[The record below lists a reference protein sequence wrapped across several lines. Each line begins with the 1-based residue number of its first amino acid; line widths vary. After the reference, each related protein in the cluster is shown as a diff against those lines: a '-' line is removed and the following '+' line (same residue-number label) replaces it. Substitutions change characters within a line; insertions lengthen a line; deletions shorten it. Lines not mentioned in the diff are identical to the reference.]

1 MVAVA
6 EAGGASERRPVFAVE
21 RVTGANHRRSGK
33 PCQDEAGAC
42 AVGDAVAV
50 AVADGHGTSVHA
62 DAGAGMAVCE
72 ALAASIRFAQATRP
86 AAADIRV
93 VQQSAREVFRVRLVR
108 AWRERVRAAAGDADA
123 PLADYGST
131 VLTALAAP
139 DYLLIGQ
146 LGDGDVLLVGPDGAV
161 EAPLPDGPES
171 FGDETESLCLPGAEH
186 AMRTRAL
193 PAPEAGS
200 LLLLATDG
208 YSKSYESD
216 ADFRRIGADYLD
228 RVRRDGIDAV
238 AARLPRYLDNV
249 TMRGSG
255 DDVALAMLYWPAMT
269 TLTGGECNGTI
280 RDAGRLRACFE
291 SMAAIVRRVWGR
303 MRNPD
308 PNVRQSGETA
318 VNKPDMH
325 KPDVRKA
332 PGGGVIKVDTLL
344 GEGGQGKVWRAFDDG
359 KPAAVKIYHAH
370 TAGSEQQ
377 RALERL
383 VDKGPPAPQFLWP
396 AAMVRDARSGAYG
409 YVMPLREPRFH
420 AFEDYM
426 ARRIRPSM
434 RALLA
439 AGAQLAKAF
448 LSLHAKGLSYCDIS
462 FANIFLDPKTGD
474 VCICDNDNV
483 DITGAEAGGVLGTP
497 QFMAPETVRGDARP
511 SADTDRHSLAV
522 LLFYLLYGGHPL
534 DGRREAQIHCFDLP
548 AREQLYGSKPLYIWD
563 PNDDSNRPVPG
574 IHDNP
579 IVFEA
584 IWPQRLKD
592 LFLASFTDGLRYP
605 KKRVL
610 ESRWRKAFLEA
621 MDNLWLCR
629 CGAENFRSSAQL
641 SDIAEQYCWKCKERL
656 VPPPRIKIG
665 KSVVLLNRATRLF
678 GRHLGAHGD
687 AADEAVA
694 EVAPHPTRS
703 DVFGLRN
710 LTGETWT
717 LTTSDDSKAEV
728 PPGRAAP
735 VVTGNR
741 IHFGRLT
748 GEIRA

>member
-6 EAGGASERRPVFAVE
+6 ETGGASERRPVFAVE

-33 PCQDEAGAC
+33 PCQDETGAC
-42 AVGDAVAV
+42 AVGDAVAA
-50 AVADGHGTSVHA
+50 AVADGHGTSARA
-62 DAGAGMAVCE
+62 DAGARIAVCE
-72 ALAASIRFAQATRP
+72 ALAASIRFAQAMQ
-86 AAADIRV
+86 AEAADIRAV
-93 VQQSAREVFRVRLVR
+93 RQSARGFFRVRLVR
-108 AWRERVRAAAGDADA
+108 AWKEQVRAAAGDADA
-123 PLADYGST
+123 ALADYGST
-131 VLTALAAP
+131 VLTAVATP
-139 DYLLIGQ
+139 DYLLVGQ
-146 LGDGDVLLVGPDGAV
+146 LGDGDILLVGPDGSV
-161 EAPLPDGPES
+161 EAPLPGDPAS
-171 FGDETESLCLPGAEH
+171 FGDETESLCLPGAEY

-216 ADFRRIGADYLD
+216 ADFRRIGPDYLD

-249 TMRGSG
+249 TTRGSG
-255 DDVALAMLYWPAMT
+255 DDVALAMLYWPVAA
-269 TLTGGECNGTI
+269 TLTGRECNGSMH
-280 RDAGRLRACFE
+280 DAGRLRTRLE
-291 SMAAIVRRVWGR
+291 SIMAFARRVWGR

-308 PNVRQSGETA
+308 PSVRKPGETT
-318 VNKPDMH
+318 VNKPDV
-325 KPDVRKA
+325 KKA
-332 PGGGVIKVDTLL
+332 PGGGVIEVDTLL
-344 GEGGQGKVWRAFDDG
+344 GEGGQGRVWSAIDDG

-383 VDKGPPAPQFLWP
+383 VEKGPPAPQFLWP
-396 AAMVRDARSGAYG
+396 AAMVRDARSEAYG

-448 LSLHAKGLSYCDIS
+448 LNLHAKGLCYCDIS

-497 QFMAPETVRGDARP
+497 QFMAPETVRGEARP

-548 AREQLYGSKPLYIWD
+548 AREQLYGSRPLYIWD
-563 PNDDSNRPVPG
+563 PNDNSNRPVPG

-629 CGAENFRSSAQL
+629 CGAENFRSSAKP
-641 SDIAEQYCWKCKERL
+641 SDIAEQYCWKCKQSL

-665 KSVVLLNRATRLF
+665 DSVVLLNRATRLF

-694 EVAPHPTRS
+694 EVAPHPTRP

-710 LTGETWT
+710 LTGEKWA
-717 LTTSDDSKAEV
+717 LTTPDDSKAEV
-728 PPGRAAP
+728 PPGKAAP
-735 VVTGNR
+735 VVNGNR
-741 IHFGRLT
+741 IGFGRLT